1 MGCVERCA
9 TLSAGML
16 GNRARHFI
24 RICLQLKR
32 RKQLVSRRK
41 QLVSAMYDALILSDI
56 HLGLDNCESKEL
68 ISLLE
73 LIERRELV
81 TKRIILNGDVF
92 DSFDFR
98 RLKKSHW
105 KVLSLIRKMSDWIE
119 ITWINGNHDGPAE
132 VVSHLLG
139 VEVCDELILESGS
152 KRILLHHGHRFDEF
166 TEKHVFIS
174 HVADF
179 FYRLLQ
185 KIDSSHHIAR
195 TAKRRSK
202 IFLRSTE
209 KIRRKSIELA
219 AKMNCNAV
227 CCGHTHDPV
236 CGAHESGIQYFNS
249 GSWTERPCH
258 YLTVRD
264 GQLRLHSYLQT
275 EKCERSV
282 MPVLARSA

>member
-1 MGCVERCA
+1 
-9 TLSAGML
+9 
-16 GNRARHFI
+16 
-24 RICLQLKR
+24 
-32 RKQLVSRRK
+32 
-41 QLVSAMYDALILSDI
+41 MYDALVLSDI
-56 HLGLDNCESKEL
+56 HLGLDNCEAREL

-73 LIERRELV
+73 RIESRELA
-81 TKRIILNGDVF
+81 TKRIVLNGDVF

-132 VVSHLLG
+132 IVSHLLG
-139 VEVCDELILESGS
+139 VAVCDELILESGG

-179 FYRLLQ
+179 FYRVLQ

-202 IFLRSTE
+202 IFLRCTE
-209 KIRRKSIELA
+209 KIHRKSIELA
-219 AKMNCNAV
+219 EKLNCDAV
-227 CCGHTHDPV
+227 CCGHTHDAV
-236 CGAHESGIQYFNS
+236 CGADQFGIQYFNS

-258 YLTVRD
+258 YLTICE
-264 GQLRLHSYLQT
+264 GQVRLHEYLQI
-275 EKCERSV
+275 EERDTTAT
-282 MPVLARSA
+282 PTLARSA